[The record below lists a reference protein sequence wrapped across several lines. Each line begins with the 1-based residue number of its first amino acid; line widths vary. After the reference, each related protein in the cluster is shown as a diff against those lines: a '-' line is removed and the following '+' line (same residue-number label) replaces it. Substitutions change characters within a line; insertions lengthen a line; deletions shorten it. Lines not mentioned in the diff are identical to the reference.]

1 MALTDEEQK
10 LYDAFLKLDLL
21 DPDYGYPFIDYCENV
36 LGRNYESRKPVL
48 ELCDKVKN
56 RYMKLVND
64 GLKNPTDDIIKTV
77 QDADPIFWGIL
88 KMEARNRQFDSY
100 CIYLEKEREPK
111 ERFYM
116 PRRACLRRLGIPQ
129 AFQRLID
136 DELDLLTISLPP
148 GTGKASMNTSKVLTP
163 TGFKLMGDI
172 KVGDRV
178 IAGNGNVSTV
188 IGVYPQ
194 GKRPCYRFT
203 LDDGSHCE
211 VSDNHLWSVRTRDD
225 RVRHKGN
232 RIVKTVDML
241 KNYRVENDKRCNYS
255 IDYVPRIEF
264 ASRELD
270 LHPYIL
276 GNLIGNGGLRGAVTI
291 ATEDVDVIDR
301 LNELLPNGYYFENSD
316 RCTYRLK
323 GYVRGGRNG
332 KNVVRQALTKYG
344 LMGKHSYEKHIP
356 DEYKYSSFENRLE
369 LLRGLMDSDGSAE
382 KAGCEYTTT
391 SKQLADDVCELVHS
405 LGGYCS
411 ITEKTDCGYKGKD
424 GKFVKCRNAYRLVIQ
439 FSSNQPS
446 PFWLERKRIKYQPKR
461 DKLLRF
467 ITNIE
472 EIGDHE
478 CTCIMI
484 DDPCHL
490 YITDDYIITHNTT
503 LEKFFH
509 SAVVGWFPMDFSLF
523 YSHSGDI
530 TRMYYDGMVDIIS
543 NSDEYTWNEIF
554 PELHIEGQNAK
565 LEQLNVG
572 KYKPFP
578 SVQCTS
584 VGAKNAGKVRASRFL
599 FVDDMIGSIEEA
611 LNKNTLEKLWNAYS
625 VDARQRKVQSPYDGI
640 FCKELHLATRWST
653 LDVIGR
659 LQTNY
664 EDSDRAEFIAIPDI
678 DERTGKSNFEYAIGG
693 YTAENFHDIEILMDD
708 ISYRCLYKQDP
719 IEREGLLYQ
728 DDELRRYIDL
738 PNREPDAIMGIC
750 DTKEKGIDYMFLPI
764 FYNYDN
770 DYYLVDCICDD
781 NSDFGLQYKRLTD
794 IIVRHNV
801 QQVEFESNQGGS
813 RIAFEIQKRLK
824 ERGCRC
830 NITTKPTETNKETR
844 IIVNSDWIKQNCL
857 FLNKTE
863 YSPKSDYGKM
873 MSFMLGYSV
882 TGKNKHDDVPDGL
895 ANFALFVNRKL
906 HYRPTQYTP
915 GLF

>member
-1 MALTDEEQK
+1 
-10 LYDAFLKLDLL
+10 
-21 DPDYGYPFIDYCENV
+21 
-36 LGRNYESRKPVL
+36 
-48 ELCDKVKN
+48 
-56 RYMKLVND
+56 
-64 GLKNPTDDIIKTV
+64 
-77 QDADPIFWGIL
+77 
-88 KMEARNRQFDSY
+88 MEARNRQFDSY

-148 GTGKASMNTSKVLTP
+148 GTGK
-163 TGFKLMGDI
+163 
-172 KVGDRV
+172 
-178 IAGNGNVSTV
+178 
-188 IGVYPQ
+188 
-194 GKRPCYRFT
+194 
-203 LDDGSHCE
+203 
-211 VSDNHLWSVRTRDD
+211 
-225 RVRHKGN
+225 
-232 RIVKTVDML
+232 
-241 KNYRVENDKRCNYS
+241 
-255 IDYVPRIEF
+255 
-264 ASRELD
+264 
-270 LHPYIL
+270 
-276 GNLIGNGGLRGAVTI
+276 
-291 ATEDVDVIDR
+291 
-301 LNELLPNGYYFENSD
+301 
-316 RCTYRLK
+316 
-323 GYVRGGRNG
+323 
-332 KNVVRQALTKYG
+332 
-344 LMGKHSYEKHIP
+344 
-356 DEYKYSSFENRLE
+356 
-369 LLRGLMDSDGSAE
+369 
-382 KAGCEYTTT
+382 
-391 SKQLADDVCELVHS
+391 
-405 LGGYCS
+405 
-411 ITEKTDCGYKGKD
+411 
-424 GKFVKCRNAYRLVIQ
+424 
-439 FSSNQPS
+439 
-446 PFWLERKRIKYQPKR
+446 
-461 DKLLRF
+461 
-467 ITNIE
+467 
-472 EIGDHE
+472 
-478 CTCIMI
+478 
-484 DDPCHL
+484 
-490 YITDDYIITHNTT
+490 TT

-659 LQTNY
+659 LQTSY

-764 FYNYDN
+764 FYKYDN

-794 IIVRHNV
+794 IIIRHNV

-824 ERGCRC
+824 EQGCRC

-906 HYRPTQYTP
+906 HYRPAQYTP

>member
-148 GTGKASMNTSKVLTP
+148 GTGK
-163 TGFKLMGDI
+163 
-172 KVGDRV
+172 
-178 IAGNGNVSTV
+178 
-188 IGVYPQ
+188 
-194 GKRPCYRFT
+194 
-203 LDDGSHCE
+203 
-211 VSDNHLWSVRTRDD
+211 
-225 RVRHKGN
+225 
-232 RIVKTVDML
+232 
-241 KNYRVENDKRCNYS
+241 
-255 IDYVPRIEF
+255 
-264 ASRELD
+264 
-270 LHPYIL
+270 
-276 GNLIGNGGLRGAVTI
+276 
-291 ATEDVDVIDR
+291 
-301 LNELLPNGYYFENSD
+301 
-316 RCTYRLK
+316 
-323 GYVRGGRNG
+323 
-332 KNVVRQALTKYG
+332 
-344 LMGKHSYEKHIP
+344 
-356 DEYKYSSFENRLE
+356 
-369 LLRGLMDSDGSAE
+369 
-382 KAGCEYTTT
+382 
-391 SKQLADDVCELVHS
+391 
-405 LGGYCS
+405 
-411 ITEKTDCGYKGKD
+411 
-424 GKFVKCRNAYRLVIQ
+424 
-439 FSSNQPS
+439 
-446 PFWLERKRIKYQPKR
+446 
-461 DKLLRF
+461 
-467 ITNIE
+467 
-472 EIGDHE
+472 
-478 CTCIMI
+478 
-484 DDPCHL
+484 
-490 YITDDYIITHNTT
+490 TT

-659 LQTNY
+659 LQTSY

-678 DERTGKSNFEYAIGG
+678 DEKTGKSNFEYAIGG

-738 PNREPDAIMGIC
+738 PNRESDAIMGIC

-764 FYNYDN
+764 FYKYDN

-781 NSDFGLQYKRLTD
+781 NSDFGMQYKRLTD

-873 MSFMLGYSV
+873 MSFMVGYSV

-906 HYRPTQYTP
+906 HYRPAQYTP

>member
-36 LGRNYESRKPVL
+36 LTHNYESRKPVL

-148 GTGKASMNTSKVLTP
+148 GTGKASRLTSKVLTP
-163 TGFKLMGDI
+163 TGFKLMKDI
-172 KVGDRV
+172 HVGDEV
-178 IAGNGNVSTV
+178 IAGNGNKATV

-194 GKRPCYRFT
+194 GVKPCYKLT
-203 LDDGSHCE
+203 LVDGRSTE
-211 VSDNHLWSVRTRDD
+211 ISGDHLWQVGIIENYEEEERLAVEIQTTDYIREHLRLWNHYIPVFDVE
-225 RVRHKGN
+225 RWEMGEY
-232 RIVKTVDML
+232 VDI
-241 KNYRVENDKRCNYS
+241 DS
-255 IDYVPRIEF
+255 IDY
-264 ASRELD
+264 
-270 LHPYIL
+270 
-276 GNLIGNGGLRGAVTI
+276 IG
-291 ATEDVDVIDR
+291 
-301 LNELLPNGYYFENSD
+301 
-316 RCTYRLK
+316 
-323 GYVRGGRNG
+323 
-332 KNVVRQALTKYG
+332 
-344 LMGKHSYEKHIP
+344 
-356 DEYKYSSFENRLE
+356 
-369 LLRGLMDSDGSAE
+369 
-382 KAGCEYTTT
+382 
-391 SKQLADDVCELVHS
+391 
-405 LGGYCS
+405 
-411 ITEKTDCGYKGKD
+411 
-424 GKFVKCRNAYRLVIQ
+424 
-439 FSSNQPS
+439 
-446 PFWLERKRIKYQPKR
+446 
-461 DKLLRF
+461 
-467 ITNIE
+467 E
-472 EIGDHE
+472 EE
-478 CTCIMI
+478 CQCIMI

-873 MSFMLGYSV
+873 MSFMVGYSV

-906 HYRPTQYTP
+906 HYKPAQYTP

>member
-148 GTGKASMNTSKVLTP
+148 GTGKASRLTSKVLTP
-163 TGFKLMGDI
+163 TGFKLMKDI
-172 KVGDRV
+172 HVGDTV
-178 IAGNGNVSTV
+178 IAGNGNKAHI

-194 GKRPCYRFT
+194 GVKPCYKLT
-203 LDDGSHCE
+203 LVDGRSTE
-211 VSDNHLWSVRTRDD
+211 ISGDHLWQVGIIENYEEEERLAVEIQTTDYIREHLRLWNHYIPVFDVE
-225 RVRHKGN
+225 RWEMGEY
-232 RIVKTVDML
+232 VDI
-241 KNYRVENDKRCNYS
+241 DS
-255 IDYVPRIEF
+255 IDY
-264 ASRELD
+264 
-270 LHPYIL
+270 
-276 GNLIGNGGLRGAVTI
+276 IG
-291 ATEDVDVIDR
+291 
-301 LNELLPNGYYFENSD
+301 
-316 RCTYRLK
+316 
-323 GYVRGGRNG
+323 
-332 KNVVRQALTKYG
+332 
-344 LMGKHSYEKHIP
+344 
-356 DEYKYSSFENRLE
+356 
-369 LLRGLMDSDGSAE
+369 
-382 KAGCEYTTT
+382 
-391 SKQLADDVCELVHS
+391 
-405 LGGYCS
+405 
-411 ITEKTDCGYKGKD
+411 
-424 GKFVKCRNAYRLVIQ
+424 
-439 FSSNQPS
+439 
-446 PFWLERKRIKYQPKR
+446 
-461 DKLLRF
+461 
-467 ITNIE
+467 E
-472 EIGDHE
+472 EE
-478 CTCIMI
+478 CQCIMI

-625 VDARQRKVQSPYDGI
+625 VDARQRKVQSPYDGV

-659 LQTNY
+659 LQTSY

-764 FYNYDN
+764 FYKYDN